1 MRRTSF
7 KFYVEGDTY
16 EELVAKA
23 EATLNRFLNPMSGE
37 DFEEDFSSSTRVTY
51 EMVVQSQ
58 GRQEMQLKFSSD
70 PEDISNDYE
79 FYADV
84 FAKIQD
90 K

>member
-51 EMVVQSQ
+51 EMVVQS
-58 GRQEMQLKFSSD
+58 
-70 PEDISNDYE
+70 PEDISSDYE